1 MSVIIENLT
10 VRYGDKYIL
19 KNFNLKVEDGEF
31 FVILG
36 SSGSGKT
43 TLLRSIAGLIPID
56 DGRILI
62 DGNDIT
68 DLYPSDRN
76 IAMVFQNFALYP
88 HMTVYDNIS
97 LNLKIKHVPRD
108 EIRKKVSDVAEILH
122 ISQHLQKYPKQLS
135 GGEQQRVGIARAMV
149 RDPSVFLMD
158 EPLSNLDAKLR
169 REMLGELRSFHE
181 KVKKTIIY
189 VCHDQDEAMALAD
202 RILVLNQ
209 GQIMQLG
216 TPDELYDHPANVF
229 VAGFIGNPPMNILEC
244 DAENRSNGTKISIM
258 NSGYLDVDD
267 DLPEGKMFIGIRPEL
282 IGFSDHGG
290 ISASFDYF
298 INSGLNVEVHA
309 KIGDTPIRAVIPKEE
324 IPANL
329 RDLRNGESVYLKV
342 KPGTVYLYDR
352 ESGSIVREVDY
363 GASREIKK
371 AD

>member
-1 MSVIIENLT
+1 M
-10 VRYGDKYIL
+10 YGDKYIL

-56 DGRILI
+56 EGRIYI
-62 DGNDIT
+62 DGNDVT

-76 IAMVFQNFALYP
+76 ISMVFQNFALYP
-88 HMTVYDNIS
+88 HMTVFDNIS

-108 EIRKKVSDVAEILH
+108 EIKRKVDEVADILH
-122 ISQHLQKYPKQLS
+122 IGQHLQKYPKQLS

-209 GQIMQLG
+209 GQIMQMG
-216 TPDELYDHPANVF
+216 TPDDLYDHPSNVF

-244 DAENRSNGTKISIM
+244 DAEERPDGSRIYVMDAGHLDMDDKIP
-258 NSGYLDVDD
+258 SGKL
-267 DLPEGKMFIGIRPEL
+267 FIGLRPEI
-282 IGFSDHGG
+282 IGLAEHEG

-298 INSGLNVEVHA
+298 INSGLNAEIHA
-309 KIGDTPIRAVIPKEE
+309 RIGDTPVRAVIPKEE
-324 IPANL
+324 MPANL
-329 RDLRNGESVYLKV
+329 RDLRNGETIHLKV
-342 KPGTVYLYDR
+342 KPGTVYFYDKID
-352 ESGSIVREVDY
+352 GSIVKEVDY

>member
-1 MSVIIENLT
+1 MSVIIQNLS
-10 VRYGDKYIL
+10 VRYGDKEIL
-19 KNFNLKVEDGEF
+19 SNFNLKVDDGEF

-43 TLLRSIAGLIPID
+43 TLLRSIAGLIPVDSGRIYID
-56 DGRILI
+56 DS
-62 DGNDIT
+62 DVT

-88 HMTVYDNIS
+88 HMTVFDNIS
-97 LNLKIKHVPRD
+97 LNLKIKHVPKE
-108 EIRKKVSDVAEILH
+108 EIRKKVEEVAEILH
-122 ISQHLQKYPKQLS
+122 ISQHLDKYPRQLS

-209 GQIMQLG
+209 GKIMQMG
-216 TPDELYDHPANVF
+216 TPDDLYDHPANVF

-244 DAENRSNGTKISIM
+244 DLEHKDEGTR
-258 NSGYLDVDD
+258 
-267 DLPEGKMFIGIRPEL
+267 IGISNAGYIDIDEIVPDGKAYIGLRPEIL
-282 IGFSDHGG
+282 GMSEKDGL
-290 ISASFDYF
+290 SAIFDYS

-309 KIGDTPIRAVIPKEE
+309 KIGETPIRAVIPKDEVSSE
-324 IPANL
+324 L
-329 RDLRNGESVYLKV
+329 RDLKNGEMFHVKV
-342 KPGTVYLYDR
+342 KPGRVYLFDR
-352 ESGSIVREVDY
+352 MSGSLIREVDY
-363 GASREIKK
+363 GTSRKVKE